1 MKIAIIGAS
10 TGQLPLCLK
19 SKECGLETIC
29 FAWPDG
35 AICRDAVDKFYP
47 ISILEKE
54 KIVDICKKEGVDG
67 VVSNGS
73 DLTAEIV
80 SYVSCKLGLHGIKY
94 DSFLNLKNK
103 NSVRRLTNSIPELSH
118 VFVYEYYKEGNVSFP
133 CIVKP
138 QIGASKK
145 GVYYVASED
154 DLDSIIVESK
164 KESGCKIMIE
174 EFVPGHEISVETISY
189 EGKHYVIQITDKENS
204 GAPHFVELSHHQP
217 SQISA
222 ELRCKIERIVPNLL
236 NAVDLDNG
244 ASHIEMKVTDNNDV
258 YLIEINPRGGGDEIS
273 NKLVMLST
281 GYDYLRAMIE
291 VAIGRFS
298 KPIIHEHKYAGIY
311 YLCSQRSG
319 RLKYFVDSIEEP
331 WLIERQYDLTNGL
344 NESMGNYDRNGYLI
358 YQSDSK
364 VEID

>member
-19 SKECGLETIC
+19 SKELGLEAIC
-29 FAWPDG
+29 FAWPHG
-35 AICRDAVDKFYP
+35 AICQDVVDKFYP

-54 KIVDICKKEGVDG
+54 KIVDICKTEGVDG

-80 SYVSCKLGLHGIKY
+80 SYVSSKLGLHGIKY

-103 NSVRRLTNSIPELSH
+103 YSVRRLTENVPELSF
-118 VFVYEYYKEGNVSFP
+118 VSVYEYSEKTNISFP

-145 GVYYVASED
+145 GVYYVANESE
-154 DLDSIIVESK
+154 LDSIIVESK
-164 KESGCKIMIE
+164 KESGSKIMIE

-189 EGKHYVIQITDKENS
+189 EGTHYVIQITDKENS

-217 SQISA
+217 SQITP

-236 NAVDLDNG
+236 NAVNLDNG

-281 GYDYLRAMIE
+281 GYDYIRAMIE
-291 VAIGRFS
+291 VAIGCFNMP
-298 KPIIHEHKYAGIY
+298 KILEHKYSGIY

-319 RLKYFVDSIEEP
+319 RLKYFVNSLEEP
-331 WLIERQYDLTNGL
+331 WLIEKQYDLSHGL
-344 NESMGNYDRNGYLI
+344 NESKGNYDRNGYLI
-358 YQSDSK
+358 YQSDTK
-364 VEID
+364 IELD